1 MPHNINLR
9 EFRNNLNRLLIAI
22 EARCGDEI
30 EPSDLAELIGRVIP
44 CESAS
49 VRALNE
55 LCECLSIGLRHGIG
69 LNLGAGN
76 TKRSIE
82 DTINGFEADA
92 RELRLESLAELSA
105 IDQEIGWYDD
115 NEKPST

>member
-1 MPHNINLR
+1 MRPDNINLR

-30 EPSDLAELIGRVIP
+30 EPFDLAELIGRVIP

-49 VRALNE
+49 AQALNE
-55 LCECLSIGLRHGIG
+55 RLSMGLRHG
-69 LNLGAGN
+69 LTN

-82 DTINGFEADA
+82 DTINGFEADV
-92 RELRLESLAELSA
+92 RDLRLESLAELSE
-105 IDQEIGWYDD
+105 IDQEMGWYDD